1 MVILDDVFAVLD
13 PGRRARLVE
22 FVKGFQQ
29 VLVTAADPAATPELS
44 WDAKFSVSQ
53 GEVTRD

>member
-1 MVILDDVFAVLD
+1 
-13 PGRRARLVE
+13 VE

-29 VLVTAADPAATPELS
+29 VLVTAADPTATPELS